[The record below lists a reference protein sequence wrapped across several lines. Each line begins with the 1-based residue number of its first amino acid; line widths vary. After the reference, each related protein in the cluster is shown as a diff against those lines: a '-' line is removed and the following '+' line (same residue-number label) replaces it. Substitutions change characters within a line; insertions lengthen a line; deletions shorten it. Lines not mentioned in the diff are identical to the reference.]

1 MQNITQPPL
10 FNLIISQEKQLLER
24 TDPIEVLCELID
36 DEFMEIGSSS
46 TIYDKAEV
54 VRWLSSE
61 DRSTRTGMQFKAKQL
76 CDDIIL
82 LTYISC
88 IKEQNC
94 SEKKQA
100 LRSSIWRQ
108 TQGQWRMV
116 FHQGTPCSG

>member
-1 MQNITQPPL
+1 MRNITQPPF

-24 TDPIEVLCELID
+24 TDPVEILCELID
-36 DEFMEIGSSS
+36 DEFMEVGSSS

-61 DRSTRTGMQFKAKQL
+61 DKTTRTGMQFKAKQL

-88 IKEQNC
+88 IKEHHC
-94 SEKKQA
+94 SENKQA

>member
-1 MQNITQPPL
+1 MKTIIHPHL
-10 FNLIISQEKQLLER
+10 FNLIINQEKQLLDR
-24 TDPIEVLCELID
+24 TDPIEVLYDLID

-46 TIYDKAEV
+46 TVYDKAEV

-88 IKEQNC
+88 IKEHHC
-94 SEKKQA
+94 SENKQA

-116 FHQGTPCSG
+116 FHQRTMIT